1 MKWNFAFL
9 QFAKK
14 FWAQILK
21 MEMAQNEAQVLQQL
35 ISKKL
40 NLN

>member
-1 MKWNFAFL
+1 MEFCIFTVR
-9 QFAKK
+9 KK